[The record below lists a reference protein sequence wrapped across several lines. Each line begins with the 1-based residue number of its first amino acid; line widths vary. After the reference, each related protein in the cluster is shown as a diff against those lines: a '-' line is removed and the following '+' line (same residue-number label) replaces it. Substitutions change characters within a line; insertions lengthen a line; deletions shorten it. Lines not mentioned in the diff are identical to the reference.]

1 MAVSEE
7 GRSEEAEPVGNGKM
21 IPVLIQSFLVAAVI
35 GTGTTGSVLTVEQT
49 LISSLGSVP
58 MGAQRVP
65 MVEVRLTAPCSD
77 EAIVHAVTLRHEG
90 LGDASDLESVY
101 AMSGLRRVSRASR
114 PDGNKGDVTLRL
126 GNLHIPP
133 CGKLMLSIQADLSR
147 DAAAGSEHRLTIKEA
162 ASIQASVPVRLL
174 SSTHGTLAP
183 RAIVPGTIGGIDVSF
198 LDLIEPLRFGPHK
211 TVARITFKAD
221 NVSDHLLE
229 AITLTNDGSARDGDL
244 ERLVLENARGKAL
257 TTNVWKMDGE
267 RVRLVFSPA
276 LSLKKNQTILLHL
289 RANITAS
296 RRRTIRFELEETSD
310 LEATVRRG
318 RSSTG
323 K

>member
-1 MAVSEE
+1 LAVSEE

-162 ASIQASVPVRLL
+162 ASIQASVPVQI
-174 SSTHGTLAP
+174 G
-183 RAIVPGTIGGIDVSF
+183 RASC
-198 LDLIEPLRFGPHK
+198 R
-211 TVARITFKAD
+211 
-221 NVSDHLLE
+221 
-229 AITLTNDGSARDGDL
+229 
-244 ERLVLENARGKAL
+244 
-257 TTNVWKMDGE
+257 E
-267 RVRLVFSPA
+267 RV
-276 LSLKKNQTILLHL
+276 
-289 RANITAS
+289 
-296 RRRTIRFELEETSD
+296 
-310 LEATVRRG
+310 
-318 RSSTG
+318 
-323 K
+323 